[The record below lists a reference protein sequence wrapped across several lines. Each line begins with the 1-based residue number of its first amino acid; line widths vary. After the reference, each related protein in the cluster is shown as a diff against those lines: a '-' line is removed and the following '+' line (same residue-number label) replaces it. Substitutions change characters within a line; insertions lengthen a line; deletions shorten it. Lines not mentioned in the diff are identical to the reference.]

1 MPRSPEKSARR
12 TALRSERRAVA
23 AVRDVDADGRA
34 LAGHVHALLEDL
46 GLPAGAVVTS
56 YDAVP
61 GEPPT
66 EAVNALLV
74 QRGIRVLLPITLPDL
89 DLDWHDLADPAA
101 TPLGPDAIALAD
113 LVLAPG
119 LAVDRHG
126 TRMGQGGGCYD
137 KALPRRSPGTPVV
150 VLLHPGEVVDPSAPL
165 PLEAHDQPVDAVLTA
180 DGLMDLGLTSW
191 RRPPRGEGSGPAGR
205 SRAPRPR

>member
-12 TALRSERRAVA
+12 AALRAKRRELAGARAVGA
-23 AVRDVDADGRA
+23 DDEALSHHVGALVDG
-34 LAGHVHALLEDL
+34 L
-46 GLPAGAVVTS
+46 GLGAGAVVTS
-56 YDAVP
+56 YAAVP

-66 EAVNALLV
+66 ARANAMLV
-74 QRGIRVLLPITLPDL
+74 RRGVRVLLPITRADL
-89 DLDWHDLADPAA
+89 DLDWHDLSDPAA
-101 TPLGPDAIALAD
+101 PPLGLGAIALAD

-150 VLLHPGEVVDPSAPL
+150 VLLHPGEVVDESEPL
-165 PLEAHDQPVDAVLTA
+165 PREAHDQLVDAVLTA
-180 DGLMDLGLTSW
+180 DGLVDLGLTPW
-191 RRPPRGEGSGPAGR
+191 RQPR
-205 SRAPRPR
+205 RA

>member
-12 TALRSERRAVA
+12 AALRAQR
-23 AVRDVDADGRA
+23 RA
-34 LAGHVHALLEDL
+34 LAGARDVRADDRALAQHVGALVEAL
-46 GLPAGAVVTS
+46 GLEAGAVVTS

-66 EAVNALLV
+66 ASANAVLV
-74 QRGIRVLLPITLPDL
+74 RRGIRVLLPITLPDL
-89 DLDWHDLADPAA
+89 DLDWHDLSDPAA
-101 TPLGPDAIALAD
+101 TPLGLEAMAAAD

-165 PLEAHDQPVDAVLTA
+165 PREAHDQPVDAVLTA
-180 DGLMDLGLTSW
+180 AGLLDLGLTPW
-191 RRPPRGEGSGPAGR
+191 RHPPPAAGSGPRGR
-205 SRAPRPR
+205 SRGPRPR